1 MMEKLK
7 ELSLVY
13 KAILVI
19 LALIMAAIVWAIF
32 SVPELPTQE
41 EANQMA
47 KRAKIMVYENN
58 TMKEEQNGKVIWEVT
73 AKRTELNAETNK
85 ARCEGIVGRFY
96 MDDGIVVDGNAKAG
110 GFDGKT
116 KNVFLE
122 GDAVIVTSDGRKL
135 AADKITWVAKEQKA
149 VAEGHVHLT
158 RK

>member
-1 MMEKLK
+1 
-7 ELSLVY
+7 
-13 KAILVI
+13 
-19 LALIMAAIVWAIF
+19 
-32 SVPELPTQE
+32 
-41 EANQMA
+41 
-47 KRAKIMVYENN
+47 
-58 TMKEEQNGKVIWEVT
+58 MKEEQNGKVIWEVT
-73 AKRTELNAETNK
+73 AKRTEMNAETNK
-85 ARCEGIVGRFY
+85 ASCDGIVGRFY

-135 AADKITWVAKEQKA
+135 AADKITWVAQEQKA